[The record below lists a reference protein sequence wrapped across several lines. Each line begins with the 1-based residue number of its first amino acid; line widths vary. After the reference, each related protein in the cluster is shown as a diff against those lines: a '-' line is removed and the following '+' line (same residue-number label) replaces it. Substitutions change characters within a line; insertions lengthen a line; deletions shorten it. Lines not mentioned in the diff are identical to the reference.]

1 MWHNGN
7 HLMGLQR
14 QMKLFVHC
22 CTASTKSAGEQLLQ
36 LVMRQ
41 GIKDHDLS
49 QSVQQFQPE
58 VLAHLH
64 KHTRKP
70 HEIQHHIADQGSFKK

>member
-14 QMKLFVHC
+14 QMKLFVQC

-41 GIKDHDLS
+41 GIKDHDLA
-49 QSVQQFQPE
+49 QVVQQLRPE
-58 VLAHLH
+58 VLPHLTAHMQT
-64 KHTRKP
+64 TRNSTP
-70 HEIQHHIADQGSFKK
+70 HS

>member
-1 MWHNGN
+1 
-7 HLMGLQR
+7 
-14 QMKLFVHC
+14 
-22 CTASTKSAGEQLLQ
+22 
-36 LVMRQ
+36 
-41 GIKDHDLS
+41 
-49 QSVQQFQPE
+49 